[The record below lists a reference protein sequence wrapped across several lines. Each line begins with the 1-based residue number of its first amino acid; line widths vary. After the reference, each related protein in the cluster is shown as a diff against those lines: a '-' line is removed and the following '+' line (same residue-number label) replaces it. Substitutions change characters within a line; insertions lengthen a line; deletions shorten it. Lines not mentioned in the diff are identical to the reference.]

1 MSILVCVTGQKS
13 CERLI
18 RRGAELAKEAGVILN
33 VLHVVRTDG
42 SVLGFVNEPEA
53 LEYLLRVSVENGA
66 SMYVR
71 RSDDVASS
79 IEYAARNENAS
90 VIVAGRAVNYNG
102 WDLLDEV
109 SRRLPGVRMEI
120 LRPES

>member
-18 RRGAELAKEAGVILN
+18 RRGAELAEAAGVMLN

-53 LEYLLRVSVENGA
+53 LEYLLRVSVENDA

-71 RSDDVASS
+71 RSDNVAEA
-79 IEYAARNENAS
+79 IETASRNEQVS
-90 VIVAGRAVNYNG
+90 VIVMGMSPG
-102 WDLLDEV
+102 KKGTTLLDEV
-109 SRRLPGVRMEI
+109 ARRLPQVRLEI
-120 LRPES
+120 LEPE

>member
-1 MSILVCVTGQKS
+1 MSVLVCVTGQRS

-18 RRGAELAKEAGVILN
+18 RRGAELAREAGVILN

-120 LRPES
+120 LRPGS

>member
-18 RRGAELAKEAGVILN
+18 RRGAELAAEAGVRLN
-33 VLHVVRTDG
+33 VLHVVRPEG
-42 SVLGFVNEPEA
+42 NVLGFVNEPEA
-53 LEYLLRVSVENGA
+53 LEYLLRVSVEHGA

-79 IEYAARNENAS
+79 IEYAVRAENAA
-90 VIVAGRAVNYNG
+90 VIVAGRSADYSG
-102 WDLLDEV
+102 WDLLDELA
-109 SRRLPGVRMEI
+109 RRLPGVRIEI
-120 LRPES
+120 V